1 MVTARFLLLTL
12 ALPLLGSYVR
22 HFRTVRMLPWP
33 GQIAI
38 SFATGLLTIVAEM
51 FVLSWLGLH
60 WNAWLL
66 VPVPLVLSAFTL
78 RSAAKQSAA
87 DRSAG
92 FQPAGPPASSR
103 PSPTLLIALLALAI
117 LISAVLAGMCTSG
130 DFVYFWG
137 VKGQRWGAVHFLDTA
152 FTQEPGHYMHPD
164 YPPLLPLYYAW
175 TLLGGDGKLDWWGA
189 ILATPLFLAIGATA
203 IWAFGRYARIRAI
216 DGIVALFVA
225 LYALFYVRNQVAG
238 NAEPPLHMFEAI
250 ALAAL
255 TCWRERSNE
264 HDAIAAI
271 ALCGVALTK
280 VEGGIFVLL
289 VCGLTWLAREGTLRQ
304 RLIAGTKMAILPIT
318 TLATWLLFGATR
330 GLTDTY
336 VPRAD
341 LSLQYL
347 WPTLLELLREL
358 SLHLWYTPWIAL
370 LVILF
375 CGRAKNAIPYI
386 LATLLFL
393 AFLLAVYTRAEPHLE
408 WSAGR
413 TLMTPLLLFI
423 AGVVAAH
430 RPLEELRDVTVSPV
444 QASTSNPRPPA

>member
-1 MVTARFLLLTL
+1 MVTARFVLLTL
-12 ALPLLGSYVR
+12 ALPFLGAYVR
-22 HFRTVRMLPWP
+22 MFGAVRLLPWP
-33 GQIAI
+33 GQLAL

-51 FVLSWLGLH
+51 FVLSWMGVH

-66 VPVPLVLSAFTL
+66 VPLPLLLSAFGAY
-78 RSAAKQSAA
+78 RSAASPNAAASRNAA
-87 DRSAG
+87 DRSARERG
-92 FQPAGPPASSR
+92 ADFEPAGPLASSR
-103 PSPTLLIALLALAI
+103 PTPPLLIAFLALAI

-137 VKGQRWGAVHFLDTA
+137 VKGQRWGAVHLLDTA

-175 TLLGGDGKLDWWGA
+175 TLLGGDGALDWWGA
-189 ILATPLFLAIGATA
+189 ILATPLFLAAGATS
-203 IWAFGRYARIRAI
+203 IWAFGRYARIHAI

-225 LYALFYVRNQVAG
+225 LYAIFYVRNQVAG

-255 TCWRERSNE
+255 TCWHKRSNE

-271 ALCGVALTK
+271 ALSGVALTK

-304 RLIAGTKMAILPIT
+304 RLTAGIKMALLPVT

-336 VPRAD
+336 VPRDD
-341 LSLQYL
+341 LSIHYI
-347 WPTLLELLREL
+347 WPTFLELVREL
-358 SLHLWYTPWIAL
+358 SLHLWYTPWLAL
-370 LVILF
+370 IVILL
-375 CGRAKNAIPYI
+375 CGRAKNALPYL

-393 AFLLAVYTRAEPHLE
+393 LFLLSVYTRAEPHLE

-423 AGVVAAH
+423 AGVLAAH
-430 RPLEELRDVTVSPV
+430 RPLEPSRE
-444 QASTSNPRPPA
+444 